1 MSLQNIANHLAQHG
15 RGNDTVLVHM
25 TPKEVGGLQQLAQSH
40 GGSLTT
46 NPHTGLPEAGFLD
59 KLLPTIIGG
68 AIMAA
73 TDGAVQPWM
82 VGLGVGGVEAART
95 GNLGQGLMAG
105 LGAYGGAG
113 LTSGLMGLGTN
124 AIGEAAGVPFSTA
137 GANVGDEALAANE
150 AATNAVAKAGPMSTL
165 GAGLQS
171 AYNDPSAALKAMGG
185 GWNVAQKGLMAA
197 APMMTASQPTVSM
210 PGKIV
215 NPNAYVQTKM
225 FNPYTKQFTDVSKV
239 QADQFGNRTFA
250 DERNN
255 ADLSKYVTA
264 ADGGLMGMT
273 PGQFNYAQMQPAVDL
288 HSSIGVNPSN
298 AGSTQP
304 QNMAEGGIAHFDGS
318 EGSVVTS
325 DAPAPDAALAAYQAG
340 DYAGA
345 SKALADAGM
354 SAQDV
359 VSKYGLSA
367 ADAAT
372 VAQNLG
378 YTGNMSGLNYG
389 APASPP
395 SVYGAPTAFPADALG
410 QGLTGANDAQQVLNP
425 YNSFTNDQYAAFFA
439 DPKNAAVLNTPGGLA
454 AAEKQYNAD
463 PAAAMA
469 YLQNNADKLNLSGA
483 DIYQIGQGQGV
494 QGVYDAIDKGLAAN
508 PNFTLAQARDAMKAA
523 GISDADVTNYFNR
536 ANSAYGTNLATG
548 KAFTGAGDL
557 WSVLAPA
564 NQQGGQGGLS
574 QINANINNWVATHLP
589 ATTSLTQAQAAMSA
603 AGINEL
609 DVQRATGKTSAQLYH
624 DIKVEQKTGTGGTN
638 TGTSGTN
645 TGTNTSNPATTATNA
660 LQNTPASTLDRGVS
674 GNTGA
679 GIEGGGTVVNPNGT
693 ITESPVIPGIPQGGF
708 TGMQNL
714 IDSYTSRGGST
725 GYVPKAP
732 TTMDEFNARYN
743 TLSGGSKAAFDYL
756 SGVKGAN
763 YPTVPSTSTGQ
774 IMQPYSEAVLG
785 IPQSATIPATQKY
798 FVDSKTHRLTLN
810 PAYGSSSN
818 SSSSSSSGPALNSG
832 KTISIPGANGT
843 PPRNATQ
850 LKDYPG
856 IYLGVDGL
864 YYDANG
870 NVTTDPTQ
878 QAANGGLMGMAHGG
892 STDEY
897 NLGSYSDGGRLL
909 RGPGDGVSDSIPAT
923 IGKGQPAR
931 LADGEFVVPARIVSE
946 LGNGS
951 TEAGAKQLYAMMD
964 RIQKARSRTV
974 GKGKVATNTKA
985 AKYLPA

>member
-15 RGNDTVLVHM
+15 RGDDKMLVHM

-124 AIGEAAGVPFSTA
+124 AIGEAAGADALSTA

-304 QNMAEGGIAHFDGS
+304 QNMAEGGIAHFDDGGITAS
-318 EGSVVTS
+318 DVANYLQANPGMS
-325 DAPAPDAALAAYQAG
+325 DAQISAAMDQYHVDPGLVAQATGVNVGDVQSRYNAADTTGGYATGASGVSNNSINQWLGQNPTASDSTIYNAMQQYGITPQQMAAATGNPLMGEGNIMDRYSLAQDITGQGNIFGQYQGPDTPMKNLGSAYDQQWAAYMDAHK
-340 DYAGA
+340 DA
-345 SKALADAGM
+345 SGKVDPIAVKEMARATGI
-354 SAQDV
+354 SEAEI
-359 VSKYGLSA
+359 A
-367 ADAAT
+367 AR
-372 VAQNLG
+372 
-378 YTGNMSGLNYG
+378 Y
-389 APASPP
+389 
-395 SVYGAPTAFPADALG
+395 
-410 QGLTGANDAQQVLNP
+410 
-425 YNSFTNDQYAAFFA
+425 
-439 DPKNAAVLNTPGGLA
+439 A
-454 AAEKQYNAD
+454 AAEAKLHPPVVIKD
-463 PAAAMA
+463 P
-469 YLQNNADKLNLSGA
+469 KT
-483 DIYQIGQGQGV
+483 DI
-494 QGVYDAIDKGLAAN
+494 
-508 PNFTLAQARDAMKAA
+508 P
-523 GISDADVTNYFNR
+523 
-536 ANSAYGTNLATG
+536 
-548 KAFTGAGDL
+548 
-557 WSVLAPA
+557 
-564 NQQGGQGGLS
+564 
-574 QINANINNWVATHLP
+574 IN
-589 ATTSLTQAQAAMSA
+589 TT
-603 AGINEL
+603 
-609 DVQRATGKTSAQLYH
+609 
-624 DIKVEQKTGTGGTN
+624 TN
-638 TGTSGTN
+638 TNVTPTTPMPGSLP
-645 TGTNTSNPATTATNA
+645 NPATTATNA
-660 LQNTPASTLDRGVS
+660 IQNAPASTLDRGVS

-714 IDSYTSRGGST
+714 IDSYTSLGGST

-743 TLSGGSKAAFDYL
+743 TLSGGSKAAFDHL
-756 SGVKGAN
+756 MGGA
-763 YPTVPSTSTGQ
+763 YSPVPYTPDNLV
-774 IMQPYSEAVLG
+774 MKPYSESVLG
-785 IPQSATIPATQKY
+785 IPQSVTIPATQKY

-818 SSSSSSSGPALNSG
+818 SSSSSSSSSGPALNSG

-974 GKGKVATNTKA
+974 GKGRVATNTKA

>member
-15 RGNDTVLVHM
+15 RGDDKMLVHM

-113 LTSGLMGLGTN
+113 LTSGLMGAGAAAEGLGAVSSAQGSGADLLSKGVITPDMTDAYVQQEVGN
-124 AIGEAAGVPFSTA
+124 KMAGLSNYDKLAAGI
-137 GANVGDEALAANE
+137 
-150 AATNAVAKAGPMSTL
+150 
-165 GAGLQS
+165 QS

-255 ADLSKYVTA
+255 ADLSKYVTTA

-325 DAPAPDAALAAYQAG
+325 DSGYTSYTPEQIQSYFAANPTANVA
-340 DYAGA
+340 
-345 SKALADAGM
+345 
-354 SAQDV
+354 
-359 VSKYGLSA
+359 
-367 ADAAT
+367 AAT
-372 VAQNLG
+372 QEFHADPAAVAAAG
-378 YTGNMSGLNYG
+378 YVPAA
-389 APASPP
+389 APNISASFF
-395 SVYGAPTAFPADALG
+395 APGGQGSQITALEG
-410 QGLTGANDAQQVLNP
+410 QGLTGANAAQQVLNP

-469 YLQNNADKLNLSGA
+469 YLQSNADKLNLSGA

-536 ANSAYGTNLATG
+536 ANSAYGTNLETG

-574 QINANINNWVATHLP
+574 QINSNINNWVATHLP

-624 DIKVEQKTGTGGTN
+624 DIKVEQKTGTGGTDLGVN
-638 TGTSGTN
+638 TGITN
-645 TGTNTSNPATTATNA
+645 NTSNPATTATNA
-660 LQNTPASTLDRGVS
+660 IQNAPASTLDRGVS

-725 GYVPKAP
+725 GYIPKAP
-732 TTMDEFNARYN
+732 TTMDEFNARFN
-743 TLSGGSKAAFDYL
+743 KLSGGSKAAFDYL
-756 SGVKGAN
+756 SGVQGAN

-785 IPQSATIPATQKY
+785 IPQSATIPSTRQW

-818 SSSSSSSGPALNSG
+818 SSSSSSSSSGPALNSG

-974 GKGKVATNTKA
+974 GKGRVATNTKA

>member
-15 RGNDTVLVHM
+15 RGDDKMLVHM

-113 LTSGLMGLGTN
+113 LANGFLNTGAQAIAGENLAAQAAANPDLVSSVEPLSAADYAKTASAQDIAAARANSSLGTL
-124 AIGEAAGVPFSTA
+124 ASKSIGQGLS
-137 GANVGDEALAANE
+137 ANLAN
-150 AATNAVAKAGPMSTL
+150 L
-165 GAGLQS
+165 
-171 AYNDPSAALKAMGG
+171 GG
-185 GWNVAQKGLMAA
+185 GMGAVKTGLMAA

-304 QNMAEGGIAHFDGS
+304 QNMAEGGVAHFDDG
-318 EGSVVTS
+318 GYTS
-325 DAPAPDAALAAYQAG
+325 YTPEQIQSYFAANPTANVAAATQEFHADPAAVAAAGYVPAGLAAI
-340 DYAGA
+340 DRSLGA
-345 SKALADAGM
+345 SNP
-354 SAQDV
+354 AQ
-359 VSKYGLSA
+359 GGQIA
-367 ADAAT
+367 IQN
-372 VAQNLG
+372 AQN
-378 YTGNMSGLNYG
+378 N
-389 APASPP
+389 AA
-395 SVYGAPTAFPADALG
+395 ALG

-469 YLQNNADKLNLSGA
+469 YLQSNADKLNLSGA

-536 ANSAYGTNLATG
+536 ANSAYGTNLETG

-574 QINANINNWVATHLP
+574 QINSNINNWVATHLP

-624 DIKVEQKTGTGGTN
+624 DIKVEQKTGTG
-638 TGTSGTN
+638 GTN

-725 GYVPKAP
+725 GYIPKAP
-732 TTMDEFNARYN
+732 TTMDEFNARFN
-743 TLSGGSKAAFDYL
+743 KLSGGSKAAFDYL

>member
-82 VGLGVGGVEAART
+82 IGLGVGGVEAART

-113 LTSGLMGLGTN
+113 LTSGLMGLGAN
-124 AIGEAAGVPFSTA
+124 AIGEAAGANALSTA

-165 GAGLQS
+165 GSGIQS

-215 NPNAYVQTKM
+215 NPNAYIQTKM

-298 AGSTQP
+298 AGLTQP
-304 QNMAEGGIAHFDGS
+304 QNMAEGGVAHFDDGGPAFS
-318 EGSVVTS
+318 NQQIS
-325 DAPAPDAALAAYQAG
+325 DYVSNIQAQGGGDKEIAAAMDKYGVNTNQLANALGANVADVQSRYNAADTTG
-340 DYAGA
+340 GYYTGA
-345 SKALADAGM
+345 SGISNNQIKDYLATPGLADATIYNAM
-354 SAQDV
+354 QQ
-359 VSKYGLSA
+359 YGVTPQQMA
-367 ADAAT
+367 YA
-372 VAQNLG
+372 
-378 YTGNMSGLNYG
+378 TGNPLAGENNIQDRYDLAG
-389 APASPP
+389 A
-395 SVYGAPTAFPADALG
+395 
-410 QGLTGANDAQQVLNP
+410 LT
-425 YNSFTNDQYAAFFA
+425 
-439 DPKNAAVLNTPGGLA
+439 
-454 AAEKQYNAD
+454 
-463 PAAAMA
+463 
-469 YLQNNADKLNLSGA
+469 
-483 DIYQIGQGQGV
+483 
-494 QGVYDAIDKGLAAN
+494 
-508 PNFTLAQARDAMKAA
+508 QA
-523 GISDADVTNYFNR
+523 T
-536 ANSAYGTNLATG
+536 
-548 KAFTGAGDL
+548 
-557 WSVLAPA
+557 
-564 NQQGGQGGLS
+564 GQGGNLYGEAVGHS
-574 QINANINNWVATHLP
+574 PNALDPQAVAWMDTHKDASGKVDP
-589 ATTSLTQAQAAMSA
+589 ITVQEVARITGMPVA
-603 AGINEL
+603 
-609 DVQRATGKTSAQLYH
+609 DVQYRYDLVKNAKAPVTPIVPVVQLPTN
-624 DIKVEQKTGTGGTN
+624 IGTK
-638 TGTSGTN
+638 

-660 LQNTPASTLDRGVS
+660 IQNTPASTLARGVS

-679 GIEGGGTVVNPNGT
+679 GIEGGGTVINPNGT

-725 GYVPKAP
+725 GYMPKAP

-756 SGVKGAN
+756 SGAKGAN
-763 YPTVPSTSTGQ
+763 YPIVPSTSTGQ
-774 IMQPYSEAVLG
+774 IMQPYDQSVLG
-785 IPQSATIPATQKY
+785 VPQSATIPATQKY

-810 PAYGSSSN
+810 PAYNAATGSN
-818 SSSSSSSGPALNSG
+818 SNSSSSSGPALNSG
-832 KTISIPGANGT
+832 KTISIPVANGT
-843 PPRNATQ
+843 PPKNATQ

-856 IYLGVDGL
+856 IYYGVDGL

-892 STDEY
+892 STNEY

>member
-15 RGNDTVLVHM
+15 RGDDKMLVHM

-124 AIGEAAGVPFSTA
+124 AIGEAAGADALSTA

-304 QNMAEGGIAHFDGS
+304 QNMAEGGIAHFDDGGITAS
-318 EGSVVTS
+318 DVANYLQANPGMS
-325 DAPAPDAALAAYQAG
+325 DAQISAAMDQYHVDPGLVAQATGVNVGDVQSRYNAADTTGGYATGASGVSNNSINQWLGQNPTASDSTIYNAMQQYGITPQQMAAATGNPLMGEGNIMDRYSLAQDITGQGNIFGQYQGPDTPMKNLGSAYDQQWAAYMDAHK
-340 DYAGA
+340 DA
-345 SKALADAGM
+345 SGKVDPIAVKEMARATGI
-354 SAQDV
+354 SEAEI
-359 VSKYGLSA
+359 A
-367 ADAAT
+367 AR
-372 VAQNLG
+372 
-378 YTGNMSGLNYG
+378 Y
-389 APASPP
+389 
-395 SVYGAPTAFPADALG
+395 
-410 QGLTGANDAQQVLNP
+410 
-425 YNSFTNDQYAAFFA
+425 
-439 DPKNAAVLNTPGGLA
+439 A
-454 AAEKQYNAD
+454 AAEAKLHPPVVIKD
-463 PAAAMA
+463 P
-469 YLQNNADKLNLSGA
+469 KT
-483 DIYQIGQGQGV
+483 DI
-494 QGVYDAIDKGLAAN
+494 
-508 PNFTLAQARDAMKAA
+508 P
-523 GISDADVTNYFNR
+523 
-536 ANSAYGTNLATG
+536 
-548 KAFTGAGDL
+548 
-557 WSVLAPA
+557 
-564 NQQGGQGGLS
+564 
-574 QINANINNWVATHLP
+574 IN
-589 ATTSLTQAQAAMSA
+589 TT
-603 AGINEL
+603 
-609 DVQRATGKTSAQLYH
+609 
-624 DIKVEQKTGTGGTN
+624 TN
-638 TGTSGTN
+638 TNVTPTTPMPGSLP
-645 TGTNTSNPATTATNA
+645 NPATTATNA
-660 LQNTPASTLDRGVS
+660 IQNAPASTLDRGVS

-743 TLSGGSKAAFDYL
+743 TLSGGSKAAFDHL
-756 SGVKGAN
+756 MGGA
-763 YPTVPSTSTGQ
+763 YSPVPYTPDNLV
-774 IMQPYSEAVLG
+774 MKPYSESVLG
-785 IPQSATIPATQKY
+785 IPQSVTIPATQKY

-818 SSSSSSSGPALNSG
+818 SSSSSSSSSGPALNSG

-974 GKGKVATNTKA
+974 GKGRVATNTKA